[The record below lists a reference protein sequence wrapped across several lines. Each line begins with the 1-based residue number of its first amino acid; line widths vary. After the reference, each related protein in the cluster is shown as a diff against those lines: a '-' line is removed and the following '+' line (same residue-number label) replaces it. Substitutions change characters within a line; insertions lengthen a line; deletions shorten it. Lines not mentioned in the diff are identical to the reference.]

1 MSAFSPAPDDFGQKE
16 RNLVESAEKPR
27 SCTRSD
33 RAPRTINPNP
43 KPTEAAMNNKLMT
56 IAAIGIA
63 FAGLGTTDTVL
74 AQAVRTPRMGIAQT
88 APVRGMRQ
96 GAGSMQRGAMPGAR
110 GQFAPNGLLPQGPGP
125 GLQNG
130 PLPQGPRQ
138 GLQNG
143 PLPQGPRPGLQNGPK
158 NGPKEGLKQGK
169 KQGKKQGGKQGG
181 RNALQRGPQQGFQQ
195 AAPRQG
201 FQRAPRQGFQR
212 GLQQAP
218 RQGFQRGPQQGF
230 QRGLQQGFQRGMRGP
245 GQAARGRGRR

>member
-1 MSAFSPAPDDFGQKE
+1 
-16 RNLVESAEKPR
+16 
-27 SCTRSD
+27 
-33 RAPRTINPNP
+33 
-43 KPTEAAMNNKLMT
+43 MNNKLMT

-74 AQAVRTPRMGIAQT
+74 AQAVRTPRRGIAQT
-88 APVRGMRQ
+88 APARGMRQ

-110 GQFAPNGLLPQGPGP
+110 GQFAP
-125 GLQNG
+125 
-130 PLPQGPRQ
+130 
-138 GLQNG
+138 NG

-169 KQGKKQGGKQGG
+169 KQGKKQGG

-195 AAPRQG
+195 A
-201 FQRAPRQGFQR
+201 APRQGFQR